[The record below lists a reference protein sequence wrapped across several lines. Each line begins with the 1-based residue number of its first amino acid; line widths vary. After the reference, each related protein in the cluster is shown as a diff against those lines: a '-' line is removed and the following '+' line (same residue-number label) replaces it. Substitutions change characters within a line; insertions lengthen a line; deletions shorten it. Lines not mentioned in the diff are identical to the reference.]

1 MRMESQSLIAA
12 AQIYATARG
21 IEMASLGTYLVRDA
35 RFFDRLRVGRVT
47 VRRVDRAAHR
57 LSEMWPEDL
66 AWPPDIPR
74 PGSPEGAA

>member
-1 MRMESQSLIAA
+1 METQSLITA

-47 VRRVDRAAHR
+47 VRRVDHAARR
-57 LSEMWPEDL
+57 LSEMWPDDL
-66 AWPPDIPR
+66 AWPSDIPR
-74 PGSPEGAA
+74 PESPKGTA

>member
-1 MRMESQSLIAA
+1 METQSLITA

-47 VRRVDRAAHR
+47 VRRVDRAARR
-57 LSEMWPEDL
+57 LSEMWPDDL
-66 AWPPDIPR
+66 AWPSDIPR
-74 PGSPEGAA
+74 PESPKATA